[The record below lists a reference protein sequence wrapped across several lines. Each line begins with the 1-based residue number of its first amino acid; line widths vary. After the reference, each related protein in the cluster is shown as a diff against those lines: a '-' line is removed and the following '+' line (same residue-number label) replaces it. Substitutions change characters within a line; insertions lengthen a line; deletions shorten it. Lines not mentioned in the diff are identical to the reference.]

1 MIGKVHIGNRIRGL
15 LNYCYY
21 ESNSKNQSG
30 KNNDFSVEYVRGRYI
45 FSQNLDLLY
54 LPDGRID
61 IDSVIDQI
69 QNVTELN
76 RNCISPCWHQTFSF
90 PIGENLSDEKMALI
104 TIEFSNHF
112 GFNNNQLIAFR
123 HLDKSHHHFH
133 IIANRLNINGKKAV
147 STSNNYYRIY
157 QFCRLIEQNHNL
169 SVIESKG
176 DRTNCKNRFAL
187 QSRMAEKLRFIIDS
201 AIKNCNSLDEFSK
214 YLEDD
219 GIKILT
225 GRGIAFIDSKK
236 GISFKGSDL
245 GRNYSYRSILSRLRN
260 IPQKIEFDSRE
271 RSFLLE
277 RIMELL
283 HTKPTFKTFQRHLG
297 ELGYS
302 IRILRKT
309 RINCSNDLDIVFRS
323 KEIPNKVVL
332 GSDLGVRFSL
342 NQHTQNQQFN
352 SINHDN
358 LFLEQKPLLIFD
370 TVQSVY
376 SETEK
381 DLSKIDRNLLK
392 NKTTE
397 NQGIITNQRKNQSKK
412 PRK

>member
-1 MIGKVHIGNRIRGL
+1 MIGKVHTGNRIRGL

-30 KNNDFSVEYVRGRYI
+30 KNKDFSVENVRGRYI

-61 IDSVIDQI
+61 IDSVIEQI

-76 RNCISPCWHQTFSF
+76 RNCTSPCWHQTFSF
-90 PIGENLSDEKMALI
+90 PIGENLSDEKMAII

-112 GFNNNQLIAFR
+112 GFNSNQLIAFR
-123 HLDKSHHHFH
+123 HLDKSHQHFH
-133 IIANRLNINGKKAV
+133 IIVNRLNIDGKKAV
-147 STSNNYYRIY
+147 RTSNNYYRTN
-157 QFCRLIEQNHNL
+157 QFCRLMEKKYNL
-169 SVIESKG
+169 SVIEPKG
-176 DRTNCKNRFAL
+176 DRANYKNRFTL
-187 QSRMAEKLRFIIDS
+187 QSLMAEKFRLKIDS
-201 AIKNCNSLDEFSK
+201 AIKNCNSLDDFSK

-245 GRNYSYRSILSRLRN
+245 GRNYSYRSILSRLNN
-260 IPQKIEFDSRE
+260 IPQKIEFDLRE
-271 RSFLLE
+271 RSFVLE
-277 RIMELL
+277 KIIELL
-283 HTKPTFKTFQRHLG
+283 HTKPTFKTFQKHLS

-302 IRILRKT
+302 IRIFRKT
-309 RINCSNDLDIVFRS
+309 RINGSNDLDFIFRS

-332 GSDLGVRFSL
+332 GSALGVRFSFGEQSQNQKLFPL
-342 NQHTQNQQFN
+342 NQDAL
-352 SINHDN
+352 IV
-358 LFLEQKPLLIFD
+358 EQKPLSIFD